1 MIFKTELYDHQQEA
15 VDKLIRLKVGALLM
29 EMGTGK
35 TRTALEIESRRL
47 DAGKIEHVIWL
58 CPCSCKLNLKKDIEK
73 HCGFM
78 PDWIT
83 IMGIETMSTAINQIF
98 EMIELSQTKR
108 CALIVDESSK
118 IKNPA
123 ALRTRHI
130 QEIAKACE
138 YKMILNGTLISRNEA
153 DIFSQFF
160 LLDWRILGYRSYNS
174 FCANHVRF
182 DERCPDKIRDCIN
195 VDYLAEKIE
204 PYSYQKKKSECLDL
218 PEKTYKNHYFD
229 LTQEM
234 YDHYNDVL
242 EFLLPYVDD
251 SIQETIYRL
260 FSCCQAVVAGNRV
273 LFRLNKKDELEGRE
287 LVPFYE
293 DPAENPRIKA
303 LQSVLTEIP
312 DKAIIYCKYTKEIND
327 ISEVLD
333 AEYGEG
339 ATTKYYGEMGERNKN
354 ESIERFEGPARF
366 LIANKQCAGY
376 GLNLQFCSYVIFYDN
391 DFDFGTSVQAEDR
404 VHRIGQQNNVHIIN
418 MVALGT
424 IDDLILGCQGRKEN
438 LSESFKSCLTALREQ
453 YGKEIHQQE
462 CV

>member
-1 MIFKTELYDHQQEA
+1 M
-15 VDKLIRLKVGALLM
+15 
-29 EMGTGK
+29 
-35 TRTALEIESRRL
+35 
-47 DAGKIEHVIWL
+47 
-58 CPCSCKLNLKKDIEK
+58 
-73 HCGFM
+73 
-78 PDWIT
+78 
-83 IMGIETMSTAINQIF
+83 
-98 EMIELSQTKR
+98 
-108 CALIVDESSK
+108 
-118 IKNPA
+118 
-123 ALRTRHI
+123 
-130 QEIAKACE
+130 
-138 YKMILNGTLISRNEA
+138 
-153 DIFSQFF
+153 
-160 LLDWRILGYRSYNS
+160 
-174 FCANHVRF
+174 
-182 DERCPDKIRDCIN
+182 
-195 VDYLAEKIE
+195 
-204 PYSYQKKKSECLDL
+204 
-218 PEKTYKNHYFD
+218 
-229 LTQEM
+229 
-234 YDHYNDVL
+234 
-242 EFLLPYVDD
+242 
-251 SIQETIYRL
+251 
-260 FSCCQAVVAGNRV
+260 AGNSV
-273 LFRLNKKDELEGRE
+273 LFKVNKKDELEGRE

-293 DPAENPRIKA
+293 DPADNPRIKA
-303 LQSVLTEIP
+303 LQAVLSEVP